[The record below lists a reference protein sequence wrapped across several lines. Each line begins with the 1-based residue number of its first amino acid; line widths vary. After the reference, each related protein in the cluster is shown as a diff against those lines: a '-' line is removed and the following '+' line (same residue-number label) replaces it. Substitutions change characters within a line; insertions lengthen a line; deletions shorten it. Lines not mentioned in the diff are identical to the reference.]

1 MHIELKIYIYLILN
15 LILIFIINIKLY
27 KMVKNIPAKRADK
40 GVSVGDFWKA
50 KE

>member
-1 MHIELKIYIYLILN
+1 MHVELKIYIYLI

>member
-1 MHIELKIYIYLILN
+1 MHIKLKIYILI

-27 KMVKNIPAKRADK
+27 IMVKNIPSKRFDK
-40 GVSVGDFWKA
+40 AISVEDYWKA

>member
-1 MHIELKIYIYLILN
+1 MHIELKIYIYLI

>member
-1 MHIELKIYIYLILN
+1 MHIELKIYIY